1 MNDSESRTRRRWVT
15 FGEII
20 GVAALIISALGLWIT
35 WRSTQ
40 DNKPTRVVE
49 QKQAIPLTL
58 RGSAGRDGR
67 ELVLAPVEPSHALES
82 LTLSI
87 AKLPPIEVGSDGRLS
102 AGDVEA
108 VLKDR
113 DRDRKGA
120 GKVPVRI
127 AAHYVEMGA
136 ERRGGGTYLLRYRW
150 EGGGLF
156 GGRSLRL
163 VGLSR

>member
-1 MNDSESRTRRRWVT
+1 MNESKSKTRRGWIT
-15 FGEII
+15 FGELVA
-20 GVAALIISALGLWIT
+20 VAALIISGLGLWIT
-35 WRSTQ
+35 WRATQ

-49 QKQAIPLTL
+49 QKQAIALTL
-58 RGSAGRDGR
+58 RGTVDRDGR
-67 ELVLAPVEPSHALES
+67 ALVVTPVEAGHALDS
-82 LTLSI
+82 LTLTI
-87 AKLPPIEVGSDGRLS
+87 AGSPPMEVGSDGRLS
-102 AGDVEA
+102 ASDVQA

-113 DRDRKGA
+113 DRKGT

-127 AAHYVEMGA
+127 TARYVEMGA
-136 ERRGGGTYLLRYRW
+136 DRRGGGTYFLRYRW